1 MPRPVIVVPCYNEA
15 QRLDVQAFARFAAE
29 DTSVD
34 FLLVND
40 GSSDTTLELLE
51 DLHQRNPG
59 RFGFLHLAKN
69 GGKAEAVRR
78 GMLSAISDGAP
89 LVGFWDADL
98 ATPLAEIPRFCHIL
112 ADHPELEI
120 VVGSRLSLLG
130 RRIDRQPVRRLLGR
144 LFSTTASLA
153 MGLRM
158 ADTQCGAKLFR
169 VTPQFKQ
176 IIAEPFAA
184 RWIFDVEILARLILA
199 RRDTSLPLVRH
210 IIYEC
215 PLESW
220 RDVAGSK
227 LRTGDFFKA
236 AAELA
241 QIYWTYLR
249 PNAELPD
256 FMRRK
261 PLVVPLPQAAAEPVG
276 ARRAA

>member
-1 MPRPVIVVPCYNEA
+1 
-15 QRLDVQAFARFAAE
+15 LDLRAFERFAA
-29 DTSVD
+29 DSMAVD

-40 GSSDTTLELLE
+40 GSSDTTLEMLE
-51 DLHQRNPG
+51 ALHQRNPA
-59 RFGFLHLAKN
+59 RFGFLHLGQN
-69 GGKAEAVRR
+69 SGKAEAVRQ
-78 GMLSAISDGAP
+78 GLLSAIADGAP

-98 ATPLAEIPRFCHIL
+98 ATPLAEIPRFCGL
-112 ADHPELEI
+112 LDEHPELEM

-130 RRIDRQPVRRLLGR
+130 RRIDRHPARQFLGR
-144 LFSTTASLA
+144 LFSATASLA
-153 MGLRM
+153 LGMRM

-176 IIAEPFAA
+176 IISEPFAA

-215 PLESW
+215 PLENW

-227 LRTGDFFKA
+227 LQTGDFFKA
-236 AAELA
+236 AGELA
-241 QIYWTYLR
+241 RIYWTYLR
-249 PNAELPD
+249 PSAELPD

-261 PLVVPLPQAAAEPVG
+261 PLVVPLPQAVAEPVG